1 MRDAKKKNG
10 IAIIIWK
17 THSFSGFGMQI
28 RYRMKEGTILRTLRK
43 KKICNHFHEVNKV
56 HDELIFDR
64 LQTSKI
70 RCVF

>member
-28 RYRMKEGTILRTLRK
+28 RYRMKEGTILRITTEK
-43 KKICNHFHEVNKV
+43 ENM
-56 HDELIFDR
+56 
-64 LQTSKI
+64 
-70 RCVF
+70 

>member
-28 RYRMKEGTILRTLRK
+28 RYRMKEGTILRK
-43 KKICNHFHEVNKV
+43 KKTCNHFHEVSKV
-56 HDELIFDR
+56 HDELIFD
-64 LQTSKI
+64 
-70 RCVF
+70 

>member
-17 THSFSGFGMQI
+17 THSFSGFG
-28 RYRMKEGTILRTLRK
+28 
-43 KKICNHFHEVNKV
+43 ICNHFHEVNKV